1 MSQIRETILIRENG
15 DVVKARQV
23 GRDIA
28 RKLGFRVI
36 DQTRLATAISE
47 LTRNILRYAGD
58 GICHING
65 DENGSSANVEVIA
78 EDNGPGIVDIA
89 QVMQDGF
96 STGNGLGAGL
106 PGTRRL
112 MDQFEITSQPGL
124 TRVTVSMKR
133 TLKR

>member
-1 MSQIRETILIRENG
+1 MSQIKESIPIGQNG

-23 GRDIA
+23 GREIA
-28 RKLGFRVI
+28 RRLGFRVI

-58 GICHING
+58 GICYING
-65 DENGSSANVEVIA
+65 DENGTFANIEVVA
-78 EDNGPGIVDIA
+78 EDHGPGIVDISE
-89 QVMQDGF
+89 VMQDGF

-112 MDQFEITSQPGL
+112 MDQFDITSKPGL

-133 TLKR
+133 TLNR